1 MLCLASRQRF
11 KEAVPRARQRGW
23 IGLLVVLV
31 ALLIVAWLAQGALK
45 QYGLLGATPAAKPGA
60 AAKASSDQPATPP
73 TPMNAMERAR
83 GVEQTVQQGAD
94 EQSRRIDEQTK

>member
-31 ALLIVAWLAQGALK
+31 ALLIVAWLAQSALR
-45 QYGLLGATPAAKPGA
+45 QYGLLGAAPSAKTGA
-60 AAKASSDQPATPP
+60 AAKASSDEAATPP
-73 TPMNAMERAR
+73 TPLNAMERAR
-83 GVEQTVQQGAD
+83 GVEQTVKQGAE